1 MKRDNKYVLFEERM
15 AWGREQALGLQK
27 RCLNWVLTLKYF
39 SHSHSVL
46 FVSLILLYW
55 LSSCD
60 TDGFGETKIDKNIIS
75 YWLFNLKF
83 THAL

>member
-1 MKRDNKYVLFEERM
+1 M
-15 AWGREQALGLQK
+15 GLQK

-60 TDGFGETKIDKNIIS
+60 TDGFGKQILIKILSHIGFLI
-75 YWLFNLKF
+75 
-83 THAL
+83 